1 MKEIKFFCLFLF
13 AVALSLTGCKS
24 SSEITKRY
32 NSVHIPDG
40 AKEEQIVKLA
50 ANITPSPRQVTWQEM
65 EFTAFFHFTVNTF
78 TDHEWGD
85 GKESPSVFN
94 PTQLD
99 AKQWIKTVKDAGIK
113 LVILT
118 CKHHD
123 GFCLWPSKFTEHCV
137 KNSPYKN
144 GNGDVVK
151 DVSDACKE
159 LGVKFGV
166 YLSPWDRH
174 EKTYGDSP
182 VYDQYFRNQLT
193 ELLSNYGNIS
203 EVWFDGACGEGPN
216 GKKQVYDWKSYY
228 SVIRKLQP
236 NATIA
241 VMGPDVRWVGTES
254 GYGRETEWSVVS
266 ASENSL
272 AEIANSSQQK
282 VGNGSFVPEG
292 DMQKADLGSR
302 SVISKAKGLIWY
314 PSEVDVSIR
323 PGWFYH
329 SKEDSS
335 VKSPEKLLD
344 IYFSSVGRNSLL
356 LLNIPPD
363 RRGLLHENDVQ
374 NLQLFK
380 KKLDDI
386 FATNYLSG
394 SKITS
399 DSHFKN
405 QKADFCIDNDNN
417 TWWSAASDQEL
428 ANLELNL
435 NGQQTFNVLMLQEN
449 IKIGQRIESFI
460 LEGWVNGTWEK
471 LTEGTTVGYKRLIRF
486 NTATTD
492 RIRLRILKS
501 RLNPTLSSFGLYLN
515 RI

>member
-1 MKEIKFFCLFLF
+1 MKEIKFFSVFLF

-24 SSEITKRY
+24 SSEINKRY

-40 AKEEQIVKLA
+40 ANEEQIVKLA

-78 TDHEWGD
+78 TDREWGD

-151 DVSDACKE
+151 DVADACKE

-182 VYDQYFRNQLT
+182 VYDQYFQNQLT

-272 AEIANSSQQK
+272 AEIATSSQQK
-282 VGNGSFVPEG
+282 AGNGAFVPEG

-329 SKEDSS
+329 SKEDNR

-386 FATNYLSG
+386 FDTNYLSG
-394 SKITS
+394 AKITS

-417 TWWSAASDQEL
+417 TWWSAASDKAM
-428 ANLELNL
+428 ANLELDL
-435 NGQQTFNVLMLQEN
+435 NGQKTFNVLMLQEN
-449 IKIGQRIESFI
+449 IKVGQRIESFV

-515 RI
+515 GI